1 MSTLG
6 MEALKRKRSAQAAN
20 ITHVLNK
27 CITSLTDDP
36 SELDLGQL
44 EHQIAAVKAADATH
58 REIHQTVSDDFA
70 DKVNFDDEAS
80 VLEHHED
87 AVERVLSLLN
97 RLIAIYSVHSTA
109 TELHQRL
116 ATLEKKMEDSP
127 DKIYPSLVK
136 TKNSY
141 FTR

>member
-6 MEALKRKRSAQAAN
+6 MEALKRKRSAQAGN
-20 ITHVLNK
+20 ITRVLNK
-27 CITSLTDDP
+27 CITSLTDDL
-36 SELDLGQL
+36 SELDLGLGHL
-44 EHQIAAVKAADATH
+44 EHQMAAIKTADATY
-58 REIHQTVSDDFA
+58 REIHQTISDDFA

-87 AVERVLSLLN
+87 AVERILSLLN
-97 RLIAIYSVHSTA
+97 RLIAIYNVHSTA

-127 DKIYPSLVK
+127 DKIYPSLV
-136 TKNSY
+136 
-141 FTR
+141 TRLQED